1 VVGEERQT
9 QKDAL
14 LGRLASLDLLRGIAA
29 LAVAV
34 PHYLMLGSQ
43 DWPVMQVISILAVEV
58 FFVLSGFVLAPQILH
73 CVSSA
78 YRGDIGIFLVRR
90 WMRTIPPYYVALA
103 AITVLSGNI
112 FKPEFLLY
120 IFYLQ
125 NLTASRPE
133 TRDYFAVAWSLSVEE
148 WFYVVF
154 AILVIGARLAGIGR
168 RGFITLVI
176 LFALPFFA
184 ARSIAGDMANWDAAI
199 RRVTIFRLDA
209 IAFGF
214 LLYVALAR
222 LEQDYRSAY
231 QKFAGPLLTCLAL
244 AAVSALAF
252 ATGWAASIN
261 GNALAQHA
269 YPFTSGLFGV
279 VLIFALTFHRD
290 AFQQPRAFAST
301 CYFLGKVSYTIYLF
315 HLIVILLLRPHL
327 GDLGLVLQLTIYVA
341 VLISFCTVFF
351 YGFESPI
358 LAARPHYRG
367 ETVRPRPSLAIA
379 MPQWFGGFDR
389 GLRTTPARI
398 IGLLVAGG
406 GGWLCNWSFHAGQA
420 LLFYAGMI
428 ATAFGLIV
436 GLIGLTFWRHGFFNT
451 IRIGLALFALTLPA
465 VDYLYSLTLNQ
476 EVRRPGLNT
485 YSFRQAQS
493 DPAAFQAWWTF
504 FVDEFNK
511 GAKANIEEPDPEG
524 KLPFLQKPNAR
535 SKFFDTEIRINNR
548 GFRGPDFDIDKGS
561 NWRIFV
567 MGESP
572 TFGTLTTAD
581 QRAWPTVLQELIDKK
596 LACRRPVQVI
606 NAGAIGYNLK
616 NSIERLK
623 RFILPLKPDM
633 LVSYHGFNNLA
644 MVDPVLMQMPQPPQW
659 QRRASPLIGEVM
671 FKFKMLRWA
680 RQMQAFNATHTAE
693 AKFSDEYAGLYREL
707 VALGKANGF
716 ATVLANLSTVITKDS
731 PRQVID
737 FYGRVFMPISR
748 ILPAAAEHNRIVE
761 EVAKDTGTPFIDT
774 TPGLAGQWDADYFY
788 DMVHF
793 TQKGSNVL
801 ANRIFEGLMPLLRNN
816 PDLSCAPRVP

>member
-1 VVGEERQT
+1 LSGEARRQ
-9 QKDAL
+9 QNDAL
-14 LGRLASLDLLRGIAA
+14 LGRLASLDLLRGLAA
-29 LAVAV
+29 LAVAI

-73 CVSSA
+73 CLASA
-78 YRGDIGIFLVRR
+78 YRPDIGIFLVRR

-112 FKPEFLLY
+112 FKPEFLSY
-120 IFYLQ
+120 IFYVQ
-125 NLTASRPE
+125 NFASSLPE
-133 TRDYFAVAWSLSVEE
+133 AADYFAVAWSLSVEE
-148 WFYVVF
+148 WFYVAF
-154 AILVIGARLAGIGR
+154 AVLVIGAQLAGVGR
-168 RGFITLVI
+168 RGFINLVI
-176 LFALPFFA
+176 LFALAFIA
-184 ARSIAGDMANWDAAI
+184 ARSVSGDMANWDAAI

-209 IAFGF
+209 IAYGF
-214 LLYVALAR
+214 LLYVALQR
-222 LEQDYRSAY
+222 LEQDYRR
-231 QKFAGPLLTCLAL
+231 FAGPLLTCLAL

-261 GNALAQHA
+261 GSPLAQHA

-290 AFQQPRAFAST
+290 TFQQSPAFAAT

-315 HLIVILLLRPHL
+315 HLIVILLLRPRL
-327 GDLGLVLQLTIYVA
+327 GDLSIALQLAIYVA
-341 VLISFCTVFF
+341 VLIGFCTAFF

-358 LAARPHYRG
+358 LA
-367 ETVRPRPSLAIA
+367 TRPRYRAEILRQRPVAVIA
-379 MPQWFGGFDR
+379 TPAWLSTFER
-389 GLRTTPARI
+389 RLRTTPARI
-398 IGLLVAGG
+398 IGLLFAVGG
-406 GGWLCNWSFHAGQA
+406 GALCNLSFHAGQT
-420 LLFYAGMI
+420 LLFYAAMI

-436 GLIGLTFWRHGFFNT
+436 GLIGLKFWQHGFFNT
-451 IRIGLALFALTLPA
+451 IRIGLALFALTLPV
-465 VDYLYSLTLNQ
+465 VDYLYSRTLNQ

-493 DPAAFQAWWTF
+493 DPAAFQAWWSF

-511 GAKANIEEPDPEG
+511 GAKANIEEPDPQG

-535 SKFFDTEIRINNR
+535 SKFFDTEIRINNQ
-548 GFRGPDFDIDKGS
+548 GFRGPDFETDKGN
-561 NWRIFV
+561 NWRVFV
-567 MGESP
+567 IGESP

-596 LACRRPVQVI
+596 LVCRRPVQVI

-616 NSIERLK
+616 DSIERLK

-633 LVSYHGFNNLA
+633 VVSYHGFNNLA

-671 FKFKMLRWA
+671 FKLKMLRWA
-680 RQMQAFNATHTAE
+680 RRMQAFNATHTGE
-693 AKFSDEYAGLYREL
+693 TKFSDEYANLYREL
-707 VALGKANGF
+707 VGLGKTNGF
-716 ATVLANLSTVITKDS
+716 TTVLANLSTVVTKDS
-731 PRQVID
+731 PREVID

-748 ILPAAAEHNRIVE
+748 ILPAVAEHNRQVE
-761 EVAKDTGTPFIDT
+761 QVARDTGTPFIDT
-774 TPGLAGQWDADYFY
+774 TPGLTGQWDADYFY
-788 DMVHF
+788 DIVHF
-793 TQKGSNVL
+793 TQKGSDVL
-801 ANRIFEGLMPLLRNN
+801 ANRVFEGIAPLLHNN
-816 PDLSCAPRVP
+816 PDLSCAPRTP

>member
-1 VVGEERQT
+1 MIAEETEQT
-9 QKDAL
+9 PKNAL

-29 LAVAV
+29 LAVAI

-43 DWPVMQVISILAVEV
+43 DWPVMQVVSILAVEV

-78 YRGDIGIFLVRR
+78 YRSDIGIFLVRR

-125 NLTASRPE
+125 NLTASLPE
-133 TRDYFAVAWSLSVEE
+133 ARDYFAIAWSLSVEE
-148 WFYVVF
+148 WFYVAF
-154 AILVIGARLAGIGR
+154 AVLVIAARLAGLGR
-168 RGFITLVI
+168 RGFINLVI
-176 LFALPFFA
+176 VFVLALIA
-184 ARSIAGDMANWDAAI
+184 VRSIGGDMANWDAAV

-222 LEQDYRSAY
+222 LEQDYRR
-231 QKFAGPLLTCLAL
+231 FAGPLLTWLAL

-269 YPFTSGLFGV
+269 YPFASGLFGL

-290 AFQQPRAFAST
+290 AFQQPRAFAAT

-315 HLIVILLLRPHL
+315 HLIVILLLRPRL
-327 GDLGLVLQLTIYVA
+327 GDLDIAVQLAIYVA
-341 VLISFCTVFF
+341 VLIAFCTLFF
-351 YGFESPI
+351 YGFENPI
-358 LAARPHYRG
+358 LAARPRYRG
-367 ETVRPRPSLAIA
+367 ETVRPRPSTAIA
-379 MPQWFGGFDR
+379 MPLWFDAFER
-389 GLRTTPARI
+389 RLRTRPARI
-398 IGLLVAGG
+398 VGLLAAIG
-406 GGWLCNWSFHAGQA
+406 GGWLCNWSFHAGQT
-420 LLFYAGMI
+420 LLFYAGLI
-428 ATAFGLIV
+428 VTAFALIV
-436 GLIGLTFWRHGFFNT
+436 GLIGLKFWRHGFFNT

-493 DPAAFQAWWTF
+493 DPAAFQAWWSF

-511 GAKANIEEPDPEG
+511 GAKANIEEPDPDR

-548 GFRGPDFDIDKGS
+548 GFRGPDFDVDKGS
-561 NWRIFV
+561 NWRMFV

-581 QRAWPTVLQELIDKK
+581 QRAWPTVLQELIDRK
-596 LACRRPVQVI
+596 LVCRRPVQVI

-616 NSIERLK
+616 DSIERLK

-633 LVSYHGFNNLA
+633 VVSYHGFNNLA

-659 QRRASPLIGEVM
+659 QRRASPLIREVM
-671 FKFKMLRWA
+671 FKIKMLRWA
-680 RQMQAFNATHTAE
+680 RQMQAFNATHKAE
-693 AKFSDEYAGLYREL
+693 TKFSDEYDRLYREL
-707 VALGKANGF
+707 VGLGKANGF
-716 ATVLANLSTVITKDS
+716 TTVLANLSMVVTKDS
-731 PRQVID
+731 PREVID

-748 ILPAAAEHNRIVE
+748 LLPAAAEHNRIVE
-761 EVAKDTGTPFIDT
+761 EVARDTGTPFIDT

-793 TQKGSNVL
+793 TQKGSDVL
-801 ANRIFEGLMPLLRNN
+801 ANHVFEGIAPLLQNN
-816 PDLSCAPRVP
+816 PDLACVPRQP

>member
-1 VVGEERQT
+1 VKEDARRQ
-9 QKDAL
+9 QNDAL
-14 LGRLASLDLLRGIAA
+14 LGRLASLDLLRGVAA
-29 LAVAV
+29 LAVAI

-73 CVSSA
+73 CVASV
-78 YRGDIGIFLVRR
+78 YRSDIGIFLVRR

-112 FKPEFLLY
+112 YKPEFLAY
-120 IFYLQ
+120 IFYVQ
-125 NLTASRPE
+125 NFTSSLPE
-133 TRDYFAVAWSLSVEE
+133 TADYFAVAWSLSVEE
-148 WFYVVF
+148 WFYVAF
-154 AILVIGARLAGIGR
+154 AVLVIGARVAGIGR
-168 RGFITLVI
+168 RGFINLVI
-176 LFALPFFA
+176 LFALVFIA
-184 ARSIAGDMANWDAAI
+184 ARSIGGDMANWDAAV

-214 LLYVALAR
+214 LLYVALDR
-222 LEQDYRSAY
+222 LEQEYRR
-231 QKFAGPLLTCLAL
+231 FADPLLTCLAL
-244 AAVSALAF
+244 ALVSALAF
-252 ATGWAASIN
+252 ATGWAASVD
-261 GNALAQHA
+261 GNVLAQHA

-290 AFQQPRAFAST
+290 AFQQPRAFAAA

-315 HLIVILLLRPHL
+315 HLIVILLLRPRL
-327 GDLGLVLQLTIYVA
+327 GDLGLGLQLTIYVA
-341 VLISFCTVFF
+341 VLVGFCSIFF

-358 LAARPHYRG
+358 LAARPRYRG
-367 ETVRPRPSLAIA
+367 EAARPRPSVTIAI
-379 MPQWFGGFDR
+379 PSWFAAFVR
-389 GLRTTPARI
+389 RLHTTPARI
-398 IGLLVAGG
+398 AGLFFAIGG
-406 GGWLCNWSFHAGQA
+406 GGLCNWSFHAGHA
-420 LLFYAGMI
+420 LIFYLAMI

-436 GLIGLTFWRHGFFNT
+436 GLLGLQFWRHGFFNT

-493 DPAAFQAWWTF
+493 DPAAFQAWWSF

-511 GAKANIEEPDPEG
+511 GAKANIQEPDPEG

-548 GFRGPDFDIDKGS
+548 GFRGPDFDVNKGN
-561 NWRIFV
+561 NWRLFTI
-567 MGESP
+567 GESP

-581 QRAWPTVLQELIDKK
+581 QRAWPTVLQELIDRK
-596 LACRRPVQVI
+596 LVCRRPIQVI
-606 NAGAIGYNLK
+606 NAGVVGYNLK
-616 NSIERLK
+616 DSIERLK

-633 LVSYHGFNNLA
+633 VVSYHGFNNLA
-644 MVDPVLMQMPQPPQW
+644 MVDPVLTQMPQPPQW

-680 RQMQAFNATHTAE
+680 RQMQAFNATHTAGT
-693 AKFSDEYAGLYREL
+693 KFSDEYDRLYREL
-707 VALGKANGF
+707 VGLGKANGF
-716 ATVLANLSTVITKDS
+716 STVLANLSMVVTKDS
-731 PRQVID
+731 PREVID

-748 ILPAAAEHNRIVE
+748 IIPAVAEHNRIVE
-761 EVAKDTGTPFIDT
+761 EVARDTRTPFIDT
-774 TPGLAGQWDADYFY
+774 TPGLAGKWDADYFY

-801 ANRIFEGLMPLLRNN
+801 ANEVFEGLLPLLRDN
-816 PDLSCAPRVP
+816 PDLSCTLRPPEK

>member
-1 VVGEERQT
+1 MTEEKRQL

-14 LGRLASLDLLRGIAA
+14 LGRLASLDLLRGVAA
-29 LAVAV
+29 LAVAI

-73 CVSSA
+73 CVTSA
-78 YRGDIGIFLVRR
+78 YRSDIGIFLVRR
-90 WMRTIPPYYVALA
+90 WMRTIPPYYVALV
-103 AITVLSGNI
+103 AITILSGNI
-112 FKPEFLLY
+112 FKPEFLYY
-120 IFYLQ
+120 IVYLQ
-125 NLTASRPE
+125 NLTTSLPE

-148 WFYVVF
+148 WFYVAF
-154 AILVIGARLAGIGR
+154 AVLVIAARLAGLGR
-168 RGFITLVI
+168 RGFINLVL
-176 LFALPFFA
+176 LFALAFIA
-184 ARSIAGDMANWDAAI
+184 ARSISGDMANWDAAV

-214 LLYVALAR
+214 LLYVALQR
-222 LEQDYRSAY
+222 LEQDYRR
-231 QKFAGPLLTCLAL
+231 FAGPLFTWLLTCLAL

-252 ATGWAASIN
+252 ATGWAASVS
-261 GNALAQHA
+261 GSTFAQHA

-290 AFQQPRAFAST
+290 AFQQPRGFAAI

-315 HLIVILLLRPHL
+315 HLIVILLLRPRL
-327 GDLGLVLQLTIYVA
+327 GDLGLVLQLAIYVA
-341 VLISFCTVFF
+341 ALIGFCTAFF

-358 LAARPHYRG
+358 LAARPRYRG
-367 ETVRPRPSLAIA
+367 EAVRKRPAAVIA
-379 MPQWFGGFDR
+379 TPAWFNAFDR
-389 GLRTTPARI
+389 RLRTTPARI
-398 IGLLVAGG
+398 IGLFLAIAGG
-406 GGWLCNWSFHAGQA
+406 ALCNWSFHAGQA

-436 GLIGLTFWRHGFFNT
+436 GLIGLKLWRHGFFNT

-493 DPAAFQAWWTF
+493 DPAAFQAWWSF

-511 GAKANIEEPDPEG
+511 GAKANIEEPDPQG

-548 GFRGPDFDIDKGS
+548 GFRGPDFDVDKGS

-567 MGESP
+567 TGESP

-581 QRAWPTVLQELIDKK
+581 QRAWPTVLQELIDTK

-616 NSIERLK
+616 DSIERLK

-633 LVSYHGFNNLA
+633 VVSYHGFNNLA

-680 RQMQAFNATHTAE
+680 RQMQAFNETHTGAT
-693 AKFSDEYAGLYREL
+693 KFSSEYTDLYREL
-707 VALGKANGF
+707 VDLGKANGF
-716 ATVLANLSTVITKDS
+716 TTVLANLSTVVTGDS
-731 PRQVID
+731 PREVID
-737 FYGRVFMPISR
+737 FYGRVFMPIAR
-748 ILPAAAEHNRIVE
+748 ILPAVAEHNRQVE
-761 EVAKDTGTPFIDT
+761 QVARDTGTPFIDT

-788 DMVHF
+788 DIVHF
-793 TQKGSNVL
+793 TQKGSDVL
-801 ANRIFEGLMPLLRNN
+801 AKHMFDGIAPLLRNN
-816 PDLSCAPRVP
+816 PDLSCTPRAP